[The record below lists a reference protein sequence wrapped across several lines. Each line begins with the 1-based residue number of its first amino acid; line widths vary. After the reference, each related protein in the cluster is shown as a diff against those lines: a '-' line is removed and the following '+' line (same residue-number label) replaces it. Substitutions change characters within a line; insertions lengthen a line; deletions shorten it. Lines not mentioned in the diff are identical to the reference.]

1 MDFFGKY
8 YESPVQQVSVYKD
21 KSNLRNIILGFALA
35 LGIILAGLATYLI
48 KKWRSLPR
56 PHGFLLNSERDFV
69 VDFSTIKRNL
79 IMKVLYKNKL
89 LSGEL
94 KKHNLEGINLQF
106 YRSHIIVKVSDK
118 TQSTIR
124 LNGRPI
130 SDSSIIQNESSI
142 GYDGKLFFVN
152 CSEEQLGFPV
162 KSLTA
167 REAV

>member
-1 MDFFGKY
+1 MVG
-8 YESPVQQVSVYKD
+8 
-21 KSNLRNIILGFALA
+21 
-35 LGIILAGLATYLI
+35 
-48 KKWRSLPR
+48 
-56 PHGFLLNSERDFV
+56 
-69 VDFSTIKRNL
+69 L

-130 SDSSIIQNESSI
+130 SVSSIIQNESSI

-152 CSEEQLGFPV
+152 CGEEQLEFPV